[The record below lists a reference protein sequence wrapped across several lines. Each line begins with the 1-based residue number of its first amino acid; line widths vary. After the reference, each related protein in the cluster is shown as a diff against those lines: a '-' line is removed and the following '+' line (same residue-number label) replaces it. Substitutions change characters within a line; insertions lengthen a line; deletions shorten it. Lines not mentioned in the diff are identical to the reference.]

1 MLAVLNKFL
10 NGLKTQGTCRDSV
23 IGPVSLKARESFM
36 KNTLFLFMVCIFMLR
51 TIPGEADWS
60 QAFVTDEKPNLVT
73 LWSNQP
79 FASADLPVGWSY
91 WQDDTGLEA
100 QWFTTG
106 DYGIQNII
114 ATQWWAG
121 SKTDLYLDAVE
132 SWYDWNTGT
141 IVQSWDFGLYYP
153 GSGGGGAWQM
163 VPMGNAGGSID
174 ILSSPGSPHSSV
186 FVPEPASILLF
197 CSGLIGLGLLR
208 KLRSG
213 IPRP

>member
-1 MLAVLNKFL
+1 
-10 NGLKTQGTCRDSV
+10 
-23 IGPVSLKARESFM
+23 M
-36 KNTLFLFMVCIFMLR
+36 KKTLFLLIACIFMLR
-51 TIPGEADWS
+51 VIPGEANWS
-60 QAFVTDEKPNLVT
+60 QAFITDEKPNLVT

-114 ATQWWAG
+114 ATQWWTG

-132 SWYDWNTGT
+132 SWYDWGTGK

-153 GSGGGGAWQM
+153 GNGGGSSWQI

-174 ILSSPGSPHSSV
+174 ILSSPGIPHSSA
-186 FVPEPASILLF
+186 FVPEPASVFLF
-197 CSGLIGLGLLR
+197 CSGLIGLFLLK
-208 KLRSG
+208 KLGKNHSS
-213 IPRP
+213 